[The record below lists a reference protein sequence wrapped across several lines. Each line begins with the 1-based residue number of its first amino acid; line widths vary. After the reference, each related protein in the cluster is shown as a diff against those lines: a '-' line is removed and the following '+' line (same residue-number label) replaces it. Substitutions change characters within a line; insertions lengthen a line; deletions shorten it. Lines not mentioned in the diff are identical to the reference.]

1 MGVPTTTVLSNWLA
15 VVARMPPVTWRVE
28 EGEVLPMPTE
38 PLIGCK
44 IKLEDEVPPTLAVLI
59 EP

>member
-1 MGVPTTTVLSNWLA
+1 MLSNWLA

-38 PLIGCK
+38 PVVFFTVSQLA
-44 IKLEDEVPPTLAVLI
+44 TLFSRIVKSPA
-59 EP
+59 EG